1 MTPTTAAPPGG
12 PRRTQAERSLDT
24 RERIL
29 VAAIELMRERGYAAL
44 RVADVTAAARVS
56 RGAQTH
62 HFHSKVE
69 LVLAMFARIFEQAGA
84 ASRRRAAAVGPQDD
98 VIAAMIADASAFFLG
113 KDFALGFDMLGA
125 GGRDPALREA
135 VQASAKSN
143 RVAVESLWQDLL
155 VARGLGREDADD
167 LLWLIFSAIRGLA
180 VRLLWDRDLAR
191 FERVKSLTYD
201 AAMQLYER
209 GRAGKARVGP
219 ASRPAPASNS
229 SHQKESS

>member
-1 MTPTTAAPPGG
+1 VKPTTQAAARE

-24 RERIL
+24 QERIL
-29 VAAIELMRERGYAAL
+29 VAAIEVMREHGYAGL

-62 HFHSKVE
+62 HFRSKLE
-69 LVLAMFARIFEQAGA
+69 LVLAMFSRMFEQASA
-84 ASRRRAAAVGPQDD
+84 ASRQRVAAVGPQDD

-113 KDFALGFDMLGA
+113 KDFSLGLDMLGA
-125 GGRDPALREA
+125 GGRDPELREA

-143 RVAVESLWQDLL
+143 RFAVENLWKDLL
-155 VARGLGREDADD
+155 VERGLSRENADD
-167 LLWLIFSAIRGLA
+167 LLWLTFSSIRGLS
-180 VRLLWDRDLAR
+180 VRLLWDQDLVR

-209 GRAGKARVGP
+209 QRSAAAGRAAAG
-219 ASRPAPASNS
+219 
-229 SHQKESS
+229 